1 MIRHLTQF
9 IAAATLIGATLVAS
23 PALAVTWGIYA
34 PDEDGHRYWI
44 DTDSI
49 QQRGDY
55 IYFTFLILGT
65 TDPAPTASAG
75 GSQFAIKCATGE
87 SLKLDASGAWVA
99 GPPFTDA
106 AYLYKWICK
115 R

>member
-1 MIRHLTQF
+1 MIQRARRL
-9 IAAATLIGATLVAS
+9 IAMAVLVGASLAAA

-34 PDEDGHRYWI
+34 PDEDGRRYWI

-55 IYFTFLILGT
+55 IYFTVLILGT

-106 AYLYKWICK
+106 AYLFKWICK